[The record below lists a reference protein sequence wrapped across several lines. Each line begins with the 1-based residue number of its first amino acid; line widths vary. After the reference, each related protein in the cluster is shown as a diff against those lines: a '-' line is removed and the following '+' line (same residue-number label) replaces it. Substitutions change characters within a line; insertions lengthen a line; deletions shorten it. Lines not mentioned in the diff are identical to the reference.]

1 MSSTAAIQPRARAR
15 PARGNERRLALL
27 DATLEV
33 IGAEGVDAVTHR
45 RVADVAGVPLGST
58 TYWFSSRQAMLTEA
72 LEHFA
77 RADIANARERF
88 RRVLA
93 GRPSRRRLVDEF
105 VAYLMPQLG
114 PGRANT
120 IAQYALLEQAS
131 REPELEPVV
140 RDWTEA
146 WQAALAEV
154 FTELGAR
161 RPELEARMF
170 LAMLDGLSLVQLA
183 APDDDFETKVL
194 RPALDTWFARLGGGA

>member
-1 MSSTAAIQPRARAR
+1 MSNTATESRVRTR
-15 PARGNERRLALL
+15 ARGNERRLALL

-33 IGAEGVDAVTHR
+33 IGAEGVHAVTHR

-88 RRVLA
+88 RKLLA

-105 VAYLMPQLG
+105 VAYLMPQFG
-114 PGRANT
+114 VGRADT
-120 IAQYALLEQAS
+120 VAQYALLEQAS
-131 REPELEPVV
+131 RETELAPVV
-140 RDWTEA
+140 RDWTDA

-154 FTELGAR
+154 FAGLGAG
-161 RPELEARMF
+161 RPQLEARMF

-183 APDDDFETKVL
+183 TADDDFETEIL
-194 RPALDTWFARLGGGA
+194 RPALDTWFARVGAGG